1 MTDTSTT
8 YDYIIVGAGS
18 AGCVLADR
26 LTESG
31 RFKVLL
37 LEAGPS
43 DLASPHLHYSAGF
56 FFVLENK
63 RVNWVYHTDPEAP
76 TDNRAMLFPRGR
88 VLGGTSSLNGSL
100 QVRGQHEDYDNW
112 ARMGNDGWSYADV
125 LPYFKKSERYLPG
138 DPKYRGKEGRL
149 IVSDYANHHP
159 LTTDFVK
166 AGQELGLEYNP
177 DHNAAKQEGVGYY
190 QQTRS
195 GRLRMSTARAFL
207 KPARR
212 RANLRVET
220 GAMMTGLDF
229 EGNRVGGVTYMHKGR
244 SHIVK
249 AAREVILSAGSINS
263 PQALL
268 LSGIGD
274 PAHLKSLGITPK
286 IALPGVGQNLHDHY
300 VTRVVRSVHGRVTVN
315 QQSRFPRVI
324 WEVIRYLLRGDG
336 IMTYAAGN
344 GVAFV
349 RSSPDQ
355 PRPDLQL
362 SFAPASY
369 VAGRIGALD
378 RVPGMTCGTWQL
390 RPESRGSVLARSAD
404 WREAPSIRPNYLDH
418 ETDQRVTVAGLK
430 WCRDILHAPVFAAT
444 SGKET
449 IPGPDVQSDADWL
462 SYARENGTTVYHPV
476 GTCKMG
482 QDAMAVVDKQ
492 LRVHGVPGLRV
503 VDASIMPTT
512 TSGNTNA
519 PTIMIAEK
527 AADMIMEAAS

>member
-1 MTDTSTT
+1 MTTDV
-8 YDYIIVGAGS
+8 YDFIIVGAGS

-26 LTESG
+26 LTEDG

-63 RVNWVYHTDPEAP
+63 KVNWVYHTKPEEG
-76 TDNRAMLFPRGR
+76 TGNRAMLFPRGR

-100 QVRGQHEDYDNW
+100 QVRGQHEDFDNW
-112 ARMGNDGWSYADV
+112 ARMGNTGWSYADV
-125 LPYFKKSERYLPG
+125 LPYFKKSESYAAG
-138 DPKYRGKEGRL
+138 DPAYRGKNGRL

-159 LTTDFVK
+159 LTQDFVK
-166 AGQELGLEYNP
+166 AGQELGLEYNA
-177 DHNAAKQEGVGYY
+177 DHNAATQEGVGYY

-195 GRLRMSTARAFL
+195 GRLRMSAARAFL

-212 RANLRVET
+212 RGNLRVET

-229 EGNRVGGVTYMHKGR
+229 EGNRVGGVTYTRGGQ
-244 SHIVK
+244 SHSVK
-249 AAREVILSAGSINS
+249 AAREVILSAGAINS
-263 PQALL
+263 PQALQ

-286 IALPGVGQNLHDHY
+286 VSLPGVGQNLHDHY
-300 VTRVVRSVHGRVTVN
+300 VTRVVRNVHGRVTVN

-324 WEVIRYLLRGDG
+324 WEVLRYALRGDG
-336 IMTYAAGN
+336 ILTYAAGN

-349 RSSPDQ
+349 RSSDEVS
-355 PRPDLQL
+355 RPDLQL

-369 VAGRIGALD
+369 AQGRIGALD
-378 RVPGMTCGTWQL
+378 PVPGMTCGTWQL
-390 RPESRGSVLARSAD
+390 RPESRGSVMARASD
-404 WREAPSIRPNYLDH
+404 WREAPSIAPNYLDH
-418 ETDQRVTVAGLK
+418 ETDQRVTIAGLK
-430 WCRDILHAPVFAAT
+430 WCRDILQAPVFSQIA
-444 SGKET
+444 GDET

-462 SYARENGTTVYHPV
+462 EYARNNGTTVYHPV

-482 QDAMAVVDKQ
+482 QGPEAVVDAQ

-527 AADMIMEAAS
+527 AADMIMEAAT